1 MALIE
6 LMNVSYGYSSGN
18 KKNVLNNVCCSFE
31 PGRFY
36 AIIGK
41 SGSGKSTLLS
51 LMAGLDIPQSG
62 QIVYE
67 GTPTH
72 ELDLDKYRRQ
82 CAAVVYQD
90 FGLFP
95 LLTALENIMYPME
108 LCHVDKKEAMQ
119 NAKKLAVSVS
129 LPENLL
135 DRYPGKISGGE
146 QQRVAIAR
154 ALAMDRRLILADEPT
169 GNLDSE
175 NSTVIIDLLTKLAH
189 DEGKCV
195 IVVTHDIFLMQKAD
209 VVYHIVDGRLSDYKL
224 PS

>member
-6 LMNVSYGYSSGN
+6 LKDVCYSYN
-18 KKNVLNNVCCSFE
+18 TEIERKNILNNVSCSFKR
-31 PGRFY
+31 GKFY

-51 LMAGLDIPQSG
+51 LMAGLDIPPAG
-62 QIVYE
+62 QIVFE
-67 GTPTH
+67 GTPTNAI
-72 ELDLDKYRRQ
+72 DLDKYRRE

-108 LCHVDKKEAMQ
+108 LCHVDKKKAVAD
-119 NAKKLAVSVS
+119 AKELARLVS

-135 DRYPGKISGGE
+135 DRYPGKMSGGE
-146 QQRVAIAR
+146 QQRVAVAR

-175 NSTVIIDLLTKLAH
+175 NSANIIDLLSQLAH
-189 DEGKCV
+189 HEGKCV
-195 IVVTHDIFLMQKAD
+195 VVVTHDVFLMQKAD
-209 VVYHIVDGRLSDYKL
+209 IG
-224 PS
+224 P